1 MAAPG
6 LVSVIPA
13 EHLSP
18 ITLDQVTEQ
27 PRVRQASSMEA
38 DKPGYGSSV
47 AALGAGGS
55 ASHLFPSV
63 VLCHL
68 AQKGGLVLPPHS

>member
-6 LVSVIPA
+6 LVSVTPA
-13 EHLSP
+13 ECLP
-18 ITLDQVTEQ
+18 PVTLDQVTEQ

-38 DKPGYGSSV
+38 DRPGCGSSV
-47 AALGAGGS
+47 AALGAGAS

-63 VLCHL
+63 VICHL